1 MSEIP
6 YLAIVGGGITGPA
19 LALSLKKHHGISST
33 VYELQP
39 KYDVRGV
46 NITLAPNAVRV
57 LQHVGVY
64 DIVRTQGYS
73 YENLHMSNARSQA
86 LGTLLQGS
94 PKHFNFASLRVHRAI
109 VQKALLD
116 ELKAQGIPV
125 VFGKKLVQLHED
137 KDFVELEF
145 ADGTK
150 TRASFVIGADGVHS
164 RVRDAIM
171 DTETS
176 YSGFMG
182 IIGMGVKRESLH
194 KSAAQMPLP
203 SFIFGGRGFVAVM
216 PSDYKGTVVDF
227 FSTMP
232 YPARSR
238 KEWDE
243 LASDKTK
250 VQEILQQ
257 RFGDQWPKF
266 ICDITMEYNKEGL
279 NLLPF
284 FEVPPLE
291 RWTSTKRR
299 VILIGDSAHA
309 FTPQGGQGAAMGLE
323 DAETLSHT
331 LAHPDFA
338 SDYMR
343 LLGAWER
350 HRSDRLRLV
359 KDFTDLNGRLRT
371 PDTALVQWIKEMLIW
386 SRFKWTGQLGNL
398 EWLHGYNAED
408 IVRVF

>member
-1 MSEIP
+1 MSELP
-6 YLAIVGGGITGPA
+6 YLAIVGGGIAGPA
-19 LALSLKKHHGISST
+19 LALSLKKHHGISSI

-46 NITLAPNAVRV
+46 NITLAPNALRV

-64 DIVRTQGYS
+64 DTVRPQGYR
-73 YENLHMSNARSQA
+73 YENIHMSNARSQA
-86 LGTLLQGS
+86 LGTLRQGS
-94 PKHFNFASLRVHRAI
+94 PKHYNFSSLRIHRAI

-116 ELKAQGIPV
+116 ELKVQGIPV
-125 VFGKKLVQLHED
+125 VFGKKLVQLHEE
-137 KDFVELEF
+137 KEFVELEF
-145 ADGTK
+145 ADGT
-150 TRASFVIGADGVHS
+150 TARASFAIGADGVHS

-171 DTETS
+171 ETKTS

-194 KSAAQMPLP
+194 KSASQVPLP
-203 SFIFGGRGFVAVM
+203 NFVFGSRGFVAIM
-216 PSDYKGTVVDF
+216 PSSYEGDMVDF

-238 KEWDE
+238 EEWNE
-243 LASDKTK
+243 LANDKTK
-250 VQEILQQ
+250 IQEILQQ
-257 RFGDQWPKF
+257 RYGNEWPHF
-266 ICDITMEYNKEGL
+266 ICDMTKDYDKEGL
-279 NLLPF
+279 SLLPF

-291 RWTSTKRR
+291 RWTSIKRR

-331 LAHPDFA
+331 LSHPDFK
-338 SDYMR
+338 SDYVR
-343 LLGAWER
+343 LLTAWER
-350 HRSDRLRLV
+350 HRIERLRLV

-371 PDTALVQWIKEMLIW
+371 PDTAVIQWLKELLIW
-386 SRFKWTGQLGNL
+386 GRFKWTGELGNL
-398 EWLHGYNAED
+398 QWLHGYNAED
-408 IVRVF
+408 IVRFF